1 MDKAPDLE
9 YQTCRREELT
19 KAARDSLAEASLD
32 TSRPSGFLFQNEE
45 KLSLDKTTPGQQ
57 VLIIHAL
64 TLNPF
69 SLEVFASELGEAAP
83 SWKKVRNSSLH
94 LTNIYR
100 VVAVPTPILLSRSA
114 QMATVNDIDDLP
126 LTFGKYKG
134 KTPQEVAEI
143 DPGYIIWMHRTI
155 FPAKCSVSLAIAC
168 EQDEQELEEDKIYHP
183 EYWNE

>member
-64 TLNPF
+64 TSNPF
-69 SLEVFASELGEAAP
+69 SLEVFASALGEAAP
-83 SWKKVRNSSLH
+83 SWKKVRNSTLH

-100 VVAVPTPILLSRSA
+100 VVAVPTPILLPWKWFHPKFRYATMNADSTIYVWEHCPKYDAPGFWSCSTGIRNIVSRELFFLNLSNINPE
-114 QMATVNDIDDLP
+114 TS
-126 LTFGKYKG
+126 LTERPNGNS
-134 KTPQEVAEI
+134 Q
-143 DPGYIIWMHRTI
+143 
-155 FPAKCSVSLAIAC
+155 
-168 EQDEQELEEDKIYHP
+168 
-183 EYWNE
+183 